1 MPAPPLR
8 PIPNSYWVL
17 PGRFLAGEY
26 PGSLLPAETVRRIN
40 AFLRAGFDTFVN
52 LTGENELPPY
62 NSILSEQAAE
72 LGFPVRHIRLAVED
86 FDIPTPTHMRLI
98 LETIDTALAAGRK
111 VYLHCWG
118 GVGRTGTAV
127 GCYLVQH
134 GMSGQQAL
142 RQLNE
147 WWQGVPK
154 SVQFPRS
161 PETGQQEQFIL
172 QWKP

>member
-1 MPAPPLR
+1 MSTAPLR
-8 PIPNSYWVL
+8 PIPNSYWVV
-17 PGRFLAGEY
+17 PGCFLAGEY
-26 PGSLLPAETVRRIN
+26 PGSSLPAETARRLN

-62 NSILSEQAAE
+62 DTILFEQAAE
-72 LGFPVRHIRLAVED
+72 FGFSVWHVRLAVED
-86 FDIPTPTHMRLI
+86 FGIPTSAHMRLI
-98 LETIDTALAAGRK
+98 LETVDSALAAGRK

-134 GMSGQQAL
+134 GMSGQEAL
-142 RQLNE
+142 LQLRE

-154 SVQFPRS
+154 SAQFPRS
-161 PETGQQEQFIL
+161 PETREQERFIL